1 MSTALRRSLFR
12 YGSSGVLATA
22 LLAACGGGEIL
33 AILQIVTPLAGAWNQ
48 EGGNG
53 LVTFNQAETN
63 DKLFSSK
70 VTVQVNF
77 SELPAGCGNDSSL
90 NGTLDSGRLTL
101 FPTEPASTTP
111 CINGVFTDLRRLEL
125 TVSGAPTK
133 LVYLNDRVAV
143 NMQRGVWSTDNGATT
158 LKFRGPPSVTNNK
171 TSPVDGCD
179 VSNPAVPIRFS
190 GTMFGFNTSNLAR
203 PGISEIRGSGN
214 NALLYRAVEYVDG
227 DTITLRNPAG
237 EGLTLNRKDTDAN
250 CP

>member
-77 SELPAGCGNDSSL
+77 SELPAVCGADSTL

-111 CINGVFTDLRRLEL
+111 CIDGVFTDLRRLEL

-143 NMQRGVWSTDNGATT
+143 NMQIGVWSTDNGATT
-158 LKFRGPPSVTNNK
+158 LKFEKPNSVNNETPPEAVS
-171 TSPVDGCD
+171 GCD
-179 VSNPAVPIRFS
+179 VSNPAAAIRFS
-190 GTMFGFNTSNLAR
+190 GSMVGFKKATNT
-203 PGISEIRGSGN
+203 PPTISALRDASN
-214 NALLYRAVEYVDG
+214 NALFTDVRYVDG
-227 DTITLRNPAG
+227 DTITMKNAAG
-237 EGLTLNRKDTDAN
+237 EGLTLNRKNTDAN